1 MSETTKIITK
11 SPRIL
16 SSNNNYV
23 QDLEKDVNN
32 KYNEIYRNKS
42 KEYTYEI
49 YNSLKKEKNI
59 SEYSLL
65 CSQKFLKFYNQIY
78 FASLFSDSFLGR
90 EFWVIK
96 PICKD
101 KKINYAISS
110 DIYNIL
116 ELHPNCKIKE
126 IPVNSTNERSARG
139 DSKVSLYSRLRIV
152 GYKGIFWNFLNLI
165 SFLFKSNKVKIAI
178 ISSNE
183 LVRDISFYLL
193 WRKNLNIF
201 YFKKFFNFK
210 NKIVIIKNENIIKNI
225 SVVVNKIFLKA
236 LRDVPSETIRE
247 LLIAKWNIELIDI
260 INSYRTY
267 KHNIKNILD
276 KKKID
281 FILIGYLDM
290 LKGLALHNICQN
302 KSIPLISCQHG
313 ITREIIFDPNMRSIF
328 FETSFSDYLFC
339 YNDMSKKV
347 TQSAMYYNQNNIYNI
362 GLPSDYRNFISKK
375 NKSKE
380 ICYIST
386 ILLSGGIPNF
396 IAPEKD
402 IELINWELKLI
413 NKVFKKTIK
422 TIDYKPYP
430 AIRYAE
436 NDISIQAVK
445 EDNNLKL
452 VGTHIDFRY
461 IISNYGLLITSGAT
475 STLGWCV
482 QSNIPLIIINR
493 KGSLSI
499 KESVIH
505 DFKKAFFIFDDSDE
519 NWTEKLKSFLEK
531 EYSDILKLWRNKLDT
546 RPAIIKKYFGDVNLN
561 AGKNGANIINNIIR
575 EQKFG

>member
-1 MSETTKIITK
+1 MSKTTKIITK

-32 KYNEIYRNKS
+32 KYKEIYRNKS
-42 KEYTYEI
+42 KKYTYEI

-90 EFWVIK
+90 EFWIIK

-110 DIYNIL
+110 DIHNIL

-126 IPVNSTNERSARG
+126 ILVNSTNERSARG

-165 SFLFKSNKVKIAI
+165 SLLSKSNKVKIAI

-193 WRKNLNIF
+193 WKKNVNLF
-201 YFKKFFNFK
+201 HFKKFFNFK
-210 NKIVIIKNENIIKNI
+210 NKIVINKNENIIKDI
-225 SVVVNKIFLKA
+225 SVIVNKIFLKA
-236 LRDVPSETIRE
+236 LRGVPSETIRE
-247 LLIAKWNIELIDI
+247 LLIAKWNIELKDI

-267 KHNIKNILD
+267 KYNIEKILD
-276 KKKID
+276 KRKID
-281 FILIGYLDM
+281 FILFGYLDM
-290 LKGLALHNICQN
+290 IRGLALHNICQN

-313 ITREIIFDPNMRSIF
+313 ITREIIFDPNLRSIF

-339 YNDMSKKV
+339 YNDMSRKV
-347 TQSAMYYNQNNIYNI
+347 TQSAMYYNQNNIYKI

-375 NKSKE
+375 NNSKE

-445 EDNNLKL
+445 EYNNLKL

-519 NWTEKLKSFLEK
+519 NWTKKLKSFLEK
-531 EYSDILKLWRNKLDT
+531 EYSDILKLWRNKLDK
-546 RPAIIKKYFGDVNLN
+546 RSAIIKKYFGDVNLN

>member
-452 VGTHIDFRY
+452 VGTHIDLRY

>member
-1 MSETTKIITK
+1 MSKTTKIITK

-225 SVVVNKIFLKA
+225 SVIVNKIFLKA

-452 VGTHIDFRY
+452 VGTHIDLRY

>member
-225 SVVVNKIFLKA
+225 SVIVNKIFLKA

-452 VGTHIDFRY
+452 VGTHIDLRY

-519 NWTEKLKSFLEK
+519 NWTKKLKSFLEK

>member
-225 SVVVNKIFLKA
+225 SVIVNKIFLKA

-445 EDNNLKL
+445 EYNNLKL

-482 QSNIPLIIINR
+482 HSNIPLIIINR

>member
-1 MSETTKIITK
+1 LSETTKIITK

-225 SVVVNKIFLKA
+225 SVIVNKIFLKA

>member
-225 SVVVNKIFLKA
+225 SVIVNKIFLKA

-452 VGTHIDFRY
+452 VGTHIDLRY

-546 RPAIIKKYFGDVNLN
+546 RPTIIKKYFGDVNLN

>member
-225 SVVVNKIFLKA
+225 SVIVNKIFLKA

>member
-225 SVVVNKIFLKA
+225 SVIVNKIFLKA

-313 ITREIIFDPNMRSIF
+313 ITREIIFDPNLRSIF

>member
-225 SVVVNKIFLKA
+225 SVIVNKIFLKA

-452 VGTHIDFRY
+452 VGTHIDLRY

>member
-1 MSETTKIITK
+1 LSETTKIITK

-225 SVVVNKIFLKA
+225 SVIVNKIFLKA

-452 VGTHIDFRY
+452 VGTHIDLRY

>member
-32 KYNEIYRNKS
+32 KYKEIYRNKS

-225 SVVVNKIFLKA
+225 SVIVNKIFLKA

>member
-1 MSETTKIITK
+1 MSNIVTKML
-11 SPRIL
+11 P
-16 SSNNNYV
+16 
-23 QDLEKDVNN
+23 
-32 KYNEIYRNKS
+32 
-42 KEYTYEI
+42 
-49 YNSLKKEKNI
+49 
-59 SEYSLL
+59 
-65 CSQKFLKFYNQIY
+65 
-78 FASLFSDSFLGR
+78 
-90 EFWVIK
+90 
-96 PICKD
+96 
-101 KKINYAISS
+101 
-110 DIYNIL
+110 
-116 ELHPNCKIKE
+116 
-126 IPVNSTNERSARG
+126 
-139 DSKVSLYSRLRIV
+139 
-152 GYKGIFWNFLNLI
+152 
-165 SFLFKSNKVKIAI
+165 
-178 ISSNE
+178 
-183 LVRDISFYLL
+183 
-193 WRKNLNIF
+193 
-201 YFKKFFNFK
+201 
-210 NKIVIIKNENIIKNI
+210 ENIIKNI
-225 SVVVNKIFLKA
+225 SVIVNKIFLKA

-452 VGTHIDFRY
+452 VGTHIDLRY

>member
-1 MSETTKIITK
+1 MSKTTKIITK

-16 SSNNNYV
+16 NSNNNYV
-23 QDLEKDVNN
+23 HNLEKDINY
-32 KYNEIYRNKS
+32 KHQEIYRNKS

-49 YNSLKKEKNI
+49 FNSLKKDKNL

-65 CSQKFLKFYNQIY
+65 FSQKFLKFYNQIY
-78 FASLFSDSFLGR
+78 FASLFRDSFLDR

-96 PICKD
+96 PICND

-110 DIYNIL
+110 EIYDIL
-116 ELHPNCKIKE
+116 EAHPNCRIKK
-126 IPVNSTNERSARG
+126 IPVSATNERSARG
-139 DSKVSLYSRLRIV
+139 DSKVSIYSRLRIV

-210 NKIVIIKNENIIKNI
+210 NKIVITKNENITKNI
-225 SVVVNKIFLKA
+225 SVIVNKIFLKA
-236 LRDVPSETIRE
+236 LSDVPSETIRE

-260 INSYRTY
+260 INSYRTNKY
-267 KHNIKNILD
+267 NIENILD

-290 LKGLALHNICQN
+290 LKGLALHNICQK

-313 ITREIIFDPNMRSIF
+313 ITREIIFDSNLRSIF

-339 YNDMSKKV
+339 YNDMSQKV
-347 TQSAMYYNQNNIYNI
+347 TQSSMYYNQNNIYKI

-375 NKSKE
+375 NNSKE

-436 NDISIQAVK
+436 NDISIQVVK
-445 EDNNLKL
+445 ADNNLKL

-505 DFKKAFFIFDDSDE
+505 DFKKAFFIFDDSDK

-531 EYSDILKLWRNKLDT
+531 EYSDILKLWRNKSDN

-561 AGKNGANIINNIIR
+561 AGKNGANIINNLIR

>member
-1 MSETTKIITK
+1 MSKTTKIITK

-16 SSNNNYV
+16 NSNNNYV
-23 QDLEKDVNN
+23 HNLEKDINY
-32 KYNEIYRNKS
+32 KHQEIYRNKS

-49 YNSLKKEKNI
+49 FNSLKKDKNL

-65 CSQKFLKFYNQIY
+65 FSQKFLKFYNQIY
-78 FASLFSDSFLGR
+78 FASLFRDSFLDR

-110 DIYNIL
+110 EIYDIL
-116 ELHPNCKIKE
+116 VAHPNCRIKK
-126 IPVNSTNERSARG
+126 IPVRATNERSARG
-139 DSKVSLYSRLRIV
+139 DSKVSIYSRLRIV

>member
-225 SVVVNKIFLKA
+225 SVIVNKIFLKA

-313 ITREIIFDPNMRSIF
+313 ITREIIFDPNLRSIF

-452 VGTHIDFRY
+452 VGTHIDLRY